1 MPIHDNDLELERRRR
16 EAGISQTDMANF
28 LGVSQ
33 SQVSR
38 YEQDPENVPAGVL
51 RKWLQLCGDI
61 AASKG
66 VHVANPRTEIATRIK
81 LIEDYVSV
89 EPATIDDQQVAS
101 CSVTAAQFLAGLY
114 IAARKPRIG
123 VFGKFDAGKSSLLNV
138 LLGNNRLPASF
149 QPTTSTISII
159 RHISEKPSWQA
170 EDVWIMK
177 RGFDLDKVDDKKHCD
192 EHKLFAGGY
201 EALTQ
206 YGTHNGPGK
215 TQDAFAAIVYIDAS
229 LLNCADFLDLPGYG
243 HDEEDK
249 DRAEMARK
257 LVDVLLYLSPATGFM
272 DQNDLLYLSVL
283 LRNLACTPID
293 DLNATSLRNVYIVAT
308 HSHHLPP
315 YAREDMLQTAIGRSF
330 KHLDNTLAS
339 RGDAASQ
346 PPRLKEF
353 GQRFFTFSADDAGI
367 RGRFESD
374 LIELL
379 TDLLPKRGLRAL
391 DTQVQTAKKSAREAW
406 SNELDKFTKAL
417 QEREKAQS
425 EYNKIIAG
433 EPERLAMKSVQ
444 ERNIHNLIAD
454 YAKQSESFISKTFA
468 KHTTVS
474 AIEEMIRRRYD
485 DKKDAQKLAATYL
498 LEVLQTCIEGW
509 IRIKSSDLGK
519 EIDTFLEDYG
529 PKIDGSRLSDGW
541 TFNARVAFMGAL
553 SGLGT
558 VGALAAWAAIAAAG
572 SNLGGYILV
581 AQVVG
586 WLSSIGISLGGSA
599 TVISIVSALGGPVT
613 IAIGLGAIVA
623 AAVWAIFGDSWETK
637 LAKKIASALAE
648 NRVQQ
653 RFSDGVAKYWADT
666 RIGFDIAIQK
676 TEEAFQEQLKALQSL
691 AFSASREE
699 LEHAC
704 RHAEMMR
711 DFFGGIPWKALG

>member
-1 MPIHDNDLELERRRR
+1 MPIHDNDLELEKRRRD
-16 EAGISQTDMANF
+16 AGISQADMANF
-28 LGVSQ
+28 LGISQ

-61 AASKG
+61 ASSKG
-66 VHVANPRTEIATRIK
+66 IDVANPRTEITTRIK

-89 EPATIDDQQVAS
+89 EPVNTQDQRITPS
-101 CSVTAAQFLAGLY
+101 SVTATQFLAGLY

-123 VFGKFDAGKSSLLNV
+123 VFGKFDSGKSSLLNV
-138 LLGNNRLPASF
+138 LLGNNRLPTSF

-170 EDVWIMK
+170 EDVWVMK
-177 RGFDLDKVDDKKHCD
+177 RGFDLDKVDNEKHCD

-201 EALTQ
+201 EALRQ
-206 YGTHNGPGK
+206 YGTHNGSGK
-215 TQDAFAAIVYIDAS
+215 TQDAFAAVVYIDAP

-243 HDEEDK
+243 HNEEDK

-283 LRNLACTPID
+283 LRNLACMPVD
-293 DLNATSLRNVYIVAT
+293 HMNANSLRNVYVIAT
-308 HSHHLPP
+308 HSHHLSPV
-315 YAREDMLQTAIGRSF
+315 ALEEMLQTAVNRCF

-339 RGDAASQ
+339 RADPISQ
-346 PPRLKEF
+346 PPCSKDF

-374 LIELL
+374 LVELL
-379 TDLLPKRGLRAL
+379 TDILPKRSLCTL
-391 DTQVQTAKKSAREAW
+391 NNQVEMAKKSAREAW
-406 SNELDKFTKAL
+406 SNELDKLMKAL
-417 QEREKAQS
+417 QEREQAQV
-425 EYNKIIAG
+425 EYNKIIDG
-433 EPERLAMKSVQ
+433 EPERLAMKAAQ
-444 ERNIHNLIAD
+444 EKRIHNLIAY
-454 YAKQSESFISKTFA
+454 YATQSESHILQTFA
-468 KHTTVS
+468 KKTTVS
-474 AIEEMIRRRYD
+474 AIEDMIRQRYD
-485 DKKDAQKLAATYL
+485 DKKEGHKLAAPYL
-498 LEVLQTCIEGW
+498 LEVLQTTIEEW
-509 IRIKSSDLGK
+509 IRAKSSDLGK

-558 VGALAAWAAIAAAG
+558 VGALAAWAALAAAG

-581 AQVVG
+581 AQIVG
-586 WLSSIGISLGGSA
+586 WLSSIGISLGGAA
-599 TVISIVSALGGPVT
+599 TVISIVSALGGPIT
-613 IAIGLGAIVA
+613 IAVGLGTIVA

-637 LAKKIASALAE
+637 LAKKINRTLAE
-648 NRVQQ
+648 KCVQQ
-653 RFSDGVAKYWADT
+653 RFIDGVAEYWADT
-666 RIGFDIAIQK
+666 HVGFDIAIQK

-691 AFSASREE
+691 AFSTSKEE

-704 RHAEMMR
+704 LHAEKMR
-711 DFFGGIPWKALG
+711 DFFGGIPWKALS